1 MNVMVPIPDD
11 LAARFGS
18 EAELR
23 RRVVEALA
31 LEEYRAGRLTR
42 PELRQVL
49 GFATSGELDGFLK
62 DHGVVEGIAFKE
74 FDRQMQD
81 LDHHLAVD
89 GLVAQFQ
96 AFAAGHTLG
105 GLDIKDLIGE
115 GRR

>member
-18 EAELR
+18 EAELS

-49 GFATSGELDGFLK
+49 GFATHGELDGFLK
-62 DHGVVEGIAFKE
+62 DHGVIN
-74 FDRQMQD
+74 DISLQ
-81 LDHHLAVD
+81 AVQ
-89 GLVAQFQ
+89 GLNEHRAAEDIVARFQ
-96 AFAAGHTLG
+96 TFAAAHTLG
-105 GLDIKDLIGE
+105 GLDVKDLISE